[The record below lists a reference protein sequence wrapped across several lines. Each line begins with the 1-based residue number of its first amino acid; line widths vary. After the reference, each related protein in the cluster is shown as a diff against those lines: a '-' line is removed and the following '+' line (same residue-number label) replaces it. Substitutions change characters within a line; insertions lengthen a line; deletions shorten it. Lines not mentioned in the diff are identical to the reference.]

1 MICPVVET
9 YGLVLDGCEDVPLV
23 LDLDLRLIRG
33 SFGWLGEVDLGVS
46 PPRLSRFSGSFLY
59 TVDLPSW

>member
-23 LDLDLRLIRG
+23 LDLDLRLIIG
-33 SFGWLGEVDLGVS
+33 SFGWLGEVDLGV
-46 PPRLSRFSGSFLY
+46 
-59 TVDLPSW
+59 